1 MLKRLYN
8 LLRGSVQVDITG
20 ASIERFLNLC
30 ALHGVVFWQVKC
42 LDAVHFTAWISPDGY
57 FALRPYAR
65 NTGCRIR
72 LLRKRGVPFSIQRM
86 TRRWALWLGLLLC
99 VGIVWTLS
107 GLVWT
112 IEVQGCQTLSEEEVL
127 ELFRTE
133 GLTVGARRSDFR
145 LREMRNRVMSAANKL
160 SYFTLNF
167 QGTHAI
173 LRIWERQT
181 PEISAEETV
190 PCDVVSQL
198 TGVVEAIR
206 VRTGTALV
214 QPGDTVLAGE
224 RLATGYLVNQNDETQ
239 VTLLHAQ
246 AEADIRTWHT
256 YRAVVPAELYLLL
269 PQEDCI
275 ATTSLLAGVRRFPLQ
290 VIEKDGGSWYD
301 KQIKRH
307 TLSLREDFRLPLG
320 WSTEKTV
327 VCRVEEAQLDREK
340 LEALLKERM
349 LARLQREKPDA
360 QLIRT
365 DFSLEISEQ
374 GAWLGI
380 LDVELIETTGQA
392 VPIG

>member
-8 LLRGSVQVDITG
+8 YLRGSVQVDITG
-20 ASIERFLNLC
+20 AAIERFLNLC
-30 ALHGVVFWQVKC
+30 ALHGVIFWQVRC
-42 LDAVHFTAWISPDGY
+42 LDPVHFTAWISVEGY
-57 FALRPYAR
+57 FALRPYAH

-72 LLRKRGVPFSIQRM
+72 LLRKRGAPFSIRRM
-86 TRRWALWLGLLLC
+86 TRRWSLWLGLLLC
-99 VGIVWTLS
+99 AAAVWTLS

-112 IEVQGCQTLSEEEVL
+112 IEVQGCQSLSEDEVL
-127 ELFRTE
+127 ELFRPE
-133 GLTVGARRSDFR
+133 GLAVGARRSQFR
-145 LREMRNRVMSAANKL
+145 LREMRNRIMARTDKL

-173 LRIWERQT
+173 LRVWERQT
-181 PEISAEETV
+181 PEIRAEDTA

-198 TGVVEAIR
+198 TGVVEALR

-214 QPGDTVLAGE
+214 KPGDTVQVGE

-256 YRAVVPAELYLLL
+256 YRTAVPSELYLLL
-269 PQEDCI
+269 PGETRPTGG
-275 ATTSLLAGVRRFPLQ
+275 ALLVGTRRFPLQ
-290 VIEKDGGSWYD
+290 IIEKDGISWYD

-307 TLSLREDFRLPLG
+307 TLSLRADFRMPLG
-320 WSTEKTV
+320 WSIEQTV
-327 VCRVEEAQLDREK
+327 LCRAEEAQIDREK
-340 LEALLKERM
+340 LEALLRERL
-349 LARLQREKPDA
+349 LARLRREKPDA
-360 QLIRT
+360 QLIRA
-365 DFSLEISEQ
+365 DFSLQRSER